1 MSDFRNE
8 NLRNDLPR
16 SGTTPGSMTGSS
28 TMGSGSGSGS
38 FDPHAEITALRE
50 KVESLMN
57 DRVSPA
63 LGSAMGSAE
72 AAAHRA
78 TDAVRHQAENLS
90 EFVHE
95 KPMTAMAS
103 AALAGF
109 VFALLVRR

>member
-8 NLRNDLPR
+8 NLRAAP
-16 SGTTPGSMTGSS
+16 GTGTSS
-28 TMGSGSGSGS
+28 AN

-50 KVESLMN
+50 KVEHLMN
-57 DRVSPA
+57 DRVAPA
-63 LGSAMGSAE
+63 VGSAVGSAE

-90 EFVHE
+90 DFVHE
-95 KPMTAMAS
+95 KPLMAMAS

>member
-8 NLRNDLPR
+8 SLRNDPPR
-16 SGTTPGSMTGSS
+16 TGATTGTGSAN
-28 TMGSGSGSGS
+28 

-50 KVESLMN
+50 KVESLMS

-63 LGSAMGSAE
+63 IGNAVGSAE

-95 KPMTAMAS
+95 KPLTAMAS

>member
-1 MSDFRNE
+1 MSDFRN
-8 NLRNDLPR
+8 DTPR
-16 SGTTPGSMTGSS
+16 TGAGTGTSATTASAN
-28 TMGSGSGSGS
+28 

-50 KVESLMN
+50 KVDNLMKE
-57 DRVSPA
+57 RVSPA
-63 LGSAMGSAE
+63 IGSAVDSAE

-78 TDAVRHQAENLS
+78 TDAVRHQAENLE

-95 KPMTAMAS
+95 KPMMALAS

>member
-1 MSDFRNE
+1 MSDFRN
-8 NLRNDLPR
+8 DPPR
-16 SGTTPGSMTGSS
+16 TGSTATGS
-28 TMGSGSGSGS
+28 TN

-50 KVESLMN
+50 KVESLMSE
-57 DRVSPA
+57 RVSPA
-63 LGSAMGSAE
+63 IGNAVGSAE

-90 EFVHE
+90 DFVHE
-95 KPMTAMAS
+95 KPLTAMAS

>member
-8 NLRNDLPR
+8 NLRDDLPR
-16 SGTTPGSMTGSS
+16 GGATATGGSSGT
-28 TMGSGSGSGS
+28 GSGTGN

-50 KVESLMN
+50 KVESLMT
-57 DRVSPA
+57 DRVAPA
-63 LGSAMGSAE
+63 LGGAMGSAE
-72 AAAHRA
+72 SAAHRA

-90 EFVHE
+90 DFVHE
-95 KPMTAMAS
+95 KPVMAMAS

>member
-1 MSDFRNE
+1 MSDFRN
-8 NLRNDLPR
+8 DPPR
-16 SGTTPGSMTGSS
+16 VGTAGTTTGS
-28 TMGSGSGSGS
+28 TS

-50 KVESLMN
+50 KVEALMSE
-57 DRVSPA
+57 RVSPA
-63 LGSAMGSAE
+63 IGSAVGSAE

-90 EFVHE
+90 DFVHE
-95 KPMTAMAS
+95 KPLMAMAS

>member
-8 NLRNDLPR
+8 NLRNDMP
-16 SGTTPGSMTGSS
+16 GTA
-28 TMGSGSGSGS
+28 SGS

-50 KVESLMN
+50 KVEALMSE
-57 DRVSPA
+57 RVAPA
-63 LGSAMGSAE
+63 LGSAVGSAE

-95 KPMTAMAS
+95 KPLAAMAS

>member
-8 NLRNDLPR
+8 NLRTDMPR
-16 SGTTPGSMTGSS
+16 GGTTTGSS
-28 TMGSGSGSGS
+28 GN

-50 KVESLMN
+50 KVDSLMS

-63 LGSAMGSAE
+63 IGNAVGSAE

-95 KPMTAMAS
+95 KPLTAMAS